1 MADNTDTLVAHIMVG
16 CPKTTGSSWIPVI
29 GFCKPCEF
37 CQGFVVDPND
47 NHITGVRCEYRKRV
61 GQV

>member
-1 MADNTDTLVAHIMVG
+1 MVDSTDTWLIHIMVY
-16 CPKTTGSSWIPVI
+16 CPIRSEHEWTSVI
-29 GFCKPCEF
+29 GFCKPCEY

-61 GQV
+61 SE